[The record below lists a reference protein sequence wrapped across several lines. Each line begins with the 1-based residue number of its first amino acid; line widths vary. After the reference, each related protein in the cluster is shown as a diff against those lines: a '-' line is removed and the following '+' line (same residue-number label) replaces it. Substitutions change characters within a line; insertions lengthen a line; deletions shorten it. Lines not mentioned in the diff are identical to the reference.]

1 MMTSTGRHNYY
12 EILEL
17 PTNAPQHEV
26 TTSYER
32 ARATYSGEN
41 PAIYT
46 IFSEQEARE
55 LLTMIEEAYSVLGN
69 KTLRGIYDQRLFG
82 GQASPGELSYQSIL
96 TASKAAF
103 PDARTE
109 EKKISYQVD
118 EAFEKQIKT
127 AVDWNGDLLKK
138 VREYKAIPLSTMAD
152 RTKIKSFY
160 LNALEEM
167 DPKNLPA
174 QVFIRGYVVQ
184 VSKVLGLD
192 DRVVADSYMKAFR
205 AKNGN

>member
-1 MMTSTGRHNYY
+1 MISTGRYNYY

-17 PTNAPQHEV
+17 QTNAPQHEV
-26 TTSYER
+26 TTAYER

-46 IFSEQEARE
+46 IFSEHEARE

-82 GQASPGELSYQSIL
+82 GQASPAELSYQSIL

-103 PDARTE
+103 PEPKGE
-109 EKKISYQVD
+109 EKKIAYTVN
-118 EAFEKQIKT
+118 EEFEREYKACKEW
-127 AVDWNGDLLKK
+127 DGSLLKK
-138 VREYKAIPLSTMAD
+138 VREYKAVPLSIMAD
-152 RTKIKSFY
+152 KTKVKSYY

-167 DPKNLPA
+167 DAKNLPA
-174 QVFIRGYVVQ
+174 PVFIRGYVVQ
-184 VSKVLGLD
+184 VSKMLGLD
-192 DRVVADSYMKAFR
+192 DRVVADSYMKAFK

>member
-1 MMTSTGRHNYY
+1 MMSTGRYNYY

-17 PTNAPQHEV
+17 QTNSPQHEV

-55 LLTMIEEAYSVLGN
+55 LLTMIEEAYAVLGN

-82 GQASPGELSYQSIL
+82 GQAGPNDLSYQSIL
-96 TASKAAF
+96 TASKTNF
-103 PDARTE
+103 PGPKPE
-109 EKKISYQVD
+109 EKKAEYKLD
-118 EAFEKQIKT
+118 ETFEKEIKECT
-127 AVDWNGDLLKK
+127 DWNGSLLKK
-138 VREYKAIPLSTMAD
+138 VREYKAVTVATMAD
-152 RTKIKSFY
+152 KTKIKSYY

-167 DPKNLPA
+167 DAKSLPA
-174 QVFIRGYVVQ
+174 PVFIRGYVIQ
-184 VSKVLGLD
+184 VSRLLGLND
-192 DRVVADSYMKAFR
+192 KVVTDSYMSAFK
-205 AKNGN
+205 AKNGI